1 MHLSA
6 PFIKRPVATS
16 LLSLALLLA
25 GSVAYSV
32 LPVASLPD
40 VDFPVIGVGAGIPGA
55 SPETVASS
63 IATPLERQFGRI
75 AGVNQMTST
84 SSLGSANVTL
94 QFDLNRDIDA
104 ASRDVQAAINA
115 ARSQLPANM
124 PQNPGYRKANPAD
137 APILILTLTSDI
149 VPKPQIYDMADSILA
164 QKIAQIQGVGQVFVG
179 GSAQP
184 AVRVE
189 LNPMQLAN
197 NGIGLEAV
205 RTALTNANANRP
217 KGSFNDAQHRW
228 QIDDNDQ
235 IFKASEYKPIIVGYN
250 HQTGATVRLGDL
262 GTVVD
267 SVSDIHTAGFAGNNT
282 SGHSG
287 VLKDAI
293 LIIIFKIPGA
303 NVIDSVDAVLKEM
316 PRLQAEIPPTIKM
329 DVAVDRTTTIRASVH
344 DVEISLLIS
353 VLLVVLVVFLFL
365 REIWATI
372 IPSIAVPLSLVGTFG
387 VMYLLGYTIDNLS
400 LMALTISTG
409 FVVDDAIVVIE
420 NITRYLEEGMKP
432 YEAAMRGSKEIGF
445 TVLSMSTSLIAVF
458 IPILLMGGIIGK
470 LFREFAVTLS
480 VAIAVS
486 MLVSLT
492 TTPMLCARFLKERDE
507 SRHGHLYRIFE
518 NGFQWVHHEYNA
530 ALRWVLRHQGLT
542 LAVAI
547 GCAFLNVYLFQIVP
561 KGFFPQQDTG
571 RMGGQTIGEQDISF
585 PAMRDKQQKLA
596 QFVLNDPAVATVTA
610 FAGGGRGSNNT
621 GFMFVALKD
630 PKDRPGHVTADQVV
644 NRLRGKL
651 LSVPGARTFLQAQQD
666 IQVGGRGSAAQYQ
679 YTLSAPDPDEL
690 NTWAPRLEARAR
702 SMPELRDVSTDEQNH
717 GLSETLVID
726 RDTAAR
732 LGITTAAIDQVLY
745 DAFGQ
750 RQVST
755 MYTGLN
761 QYFVVMEV
769 APEYQL
775 SPDSLKNIYIKVG
788 STGAPAAVP
797 LLGSTAAPA
806 TAATSAAPATSTST
820 SAPSGASAAFPTS
833 GGQLVSSTTNAAG
846 GAASSISTSTPTA
859 SSSTNP
865 VASNIAAIASSNNQS
880 TTAAISSGT
889 LTGMPSGVTSLP
901 FAVENGPSTAAAP
914 STPVTTS
921 GGATSAPG
929 AISAPGATSAPG
941 AMVPLSAIA
950 HWEEKRTS
958 LTVNHQGQYPA
969 VTLTFNLAP
978 NVALGDAVT
987 ALQKA
992 EAEMGMPSTVHATFQ
1007 GTAQAFQ
1014 ESLKNE
1020 PYLILAAIVAVYI
1033 VLGILYESL
1042 IHPLTILST
1051 LPPAGVGAILALLIT
1066 GTDLS
1071 IMALIGILLLIGIV
1085 KKNAIMMI
1093 DFALQA
1099 EREEGLPPVE
1109 AIYQA
1114 CLLRFRPIMMTT
1126 LAAMFGGL
1134 PLAIG
1139 MGVGSELRQPLGIT
1153 IVGGLLVS
1161 QALTLFTTPVVYLF
1175 FDKLQWRVMKLHRIG
1190 SELDEPAGD

>member
-6 PFIKRPVATS
+6 AFIRRPVATS

-25 GSVAYSV
+25 GSVAYSL

-40 VDFPVIGVGAGIPGA
+40 VDFPVIGVGAGLPGG
-55 SPETVASS
+55 SPETMASAV
-63 IATPLERQFGRI
+63 ATPLERQFGRI

-84 SSLGSANVTL
+84 SSLGSASVTL
-94 QFDLNRDIDA
+94 QFDLNRNIDA

-115 ARSQLPANM
+115 ARSQLPSYL
-124 PQNPGYRKANPAD
+124 PQNPSYRKANPAD
-137 APILILTLTSDI
+137 APILILTLTSDVI
-149 VPKPQIYDMADSILA
+149 PKPQIYDMADSILA

-197 NGIGLEAV
+197 NGVGLEAI
-205 RTALTNANANRP
+205 RTALSSANANRP
-217 KGSFNDAQHRW
+217 KGSFNDGQHRW

-235 IFKASEYKPIIVGYN
+235 IFKAANFASLIVGYN
-250 HQTGATVRLGDL
+250 KQTGAAIRLDDL

-267 SVSDIHTAGFAGNNT
+267 SVSDIHTAGFAGNN
-282 SGHSG
+282 SQGHSG

-303 NVIDSVDAVLKEM
+303 NVIDTVDAVLKEM

-329 DVAVDRTTTIRASVH
+329 NVAVDRTNTIRSSVR

-353 VLLVVLVVFLFL
+353 VVLVVLVVFLFL

-372 IPSIAVPLSLVGTFG
+372 IPSVAVPLSLVGTFG

-420 NITRYLEEGMKP
+420 NITRYLEEGMNP
-432 YEAAMRGSKEIGF
+432 YDAAMKGSKEIGF

-458 IPILLMGGIIGK
+458 LPILLMGGIIGK

-486 MLVSLT
+486 LLVSLT
-492 TTPMLCARFLKERDE
+492 TTPMLCAKFLKSRDE
-507 SRHGHLYRIFE
+507 SRHGRLYRIFE
-518 NGFQWVHHEYNA
+518 DGFQWIHHEYNS
-530 ALRWVLRHQGLT
+530 ALRWVLRHQWIT
-542 LAVAI
+542 LSVAI
-547 GCAFLNVYLFQIVP
+547 GCAFLNVYLFMIVP

-571 RMGGQTIGEQDISF
+571 RLSGQTIASQDISF
-585 PAMRDKQQKLA
+585 PAMKEKQQQLA
-596 QFVLNDPAVATVTA
+596 QMTLNDPAIDTVTA

-621 GFMFVALKD
+621 GFMFIALK
-630 PKDRPGHVTADQVV
+630 PLNERPGRVTADQVV

-651 LSVPGARTFLQAQQD
+651 SSVPGARLFLQANQD

-679 YTLSAPDPDEL
+679 YTLSDPDVDEL

-702 SMPELRDVSTDEQNH
+702 AMPELRDVSTDEQNQ

-726 RDTAAR
+726 RDTASR
-732 LGITTAAIDQVLY
+732 LGITASAIDQVLY

-769 APEYQL
+769 DPQYQL
-775 SPDSLKNIYIKVG
+775 SPDSLNDIYIK
-788 STGAPAAVP
+788 TGAP
-797 LLGSTAAPA
+797 GAPA
-806 TAATSAAPATSTST
+806 SVPNLGTTTTSAAPTTTVAGPQSAAAARS
-820 SAPSGASAAFPTS
+820 SAPAAPASFVTAS
-833 GGQLVSSTTNAAG
+833 GQLVTSSTAPGTDLA
-846 GAASSISTSTPTA
+846 T
-859 SSSTNP
+859 SSSSSSG
-865 VASNIAAIASSNNQS
+865 VAANIAAIAASNDES
-880 TTAAISSGT
+880 TNAASIQSGT
-889 LTGMPSGVTSLP
+889 LSGTSASSP
-901 FAVENGPSTAAAP
+901 ASTAGSSLAAGAPATSSTPAPAP
-914 STPVTTS
+914 S
-921 GGATSAPG
+921 
-929 AISAPGATSAPG
+929 G

-950 HWEEKRTS
+950 HWEQKRTS

-987 ALQKA
+987 ALEKA
-992 EAEMGMPSTVHATFQ
+992 QSDMGMPTTVHATFQ

-1014 ESLKNE
+1014 DSLKNE
-1020 PYLILAAIVAVYI
+1020 PYLILAALVAVYI

-1099 EREEGLPPVE
+1099 ERDHGLPPVE

-1139 MGVGSELRQPLGIT
+1139 MGVGSELRKPLGHHHCRRT
-1153 IVGGLLVS
+1153 AGVADAHAVYHPRCLSVLR
-1161 QALTLFTTPVVYLF
+1161 QAPVAIHEAASY
-1175 FDKLQWRVMKLHRIG
+1175 RV
-1190 SELDEPAGD
+1190 